1 MATKRGGIMARKSI
15 HVLLIFVLSLAV
27 GLLGAK
33 ASALEQ
39 ITHADC
45 GLVPSFSVVWVGVDA
60 GIFKKNGLDV
70 TISTAQS
77 TVPCIQSML
86 AGEAQLGNPET
97 VAGLIA
103 NQNGAN
109 FVNLMNYQKTILFR
123 DVRAQRN
130 QNGARSEREED
141 RYQPVRRHR

>member
-1 MATKRGGIMARKSI
+1 MGRKSI
-15 HVLLIFVLSLAV
+15 HVLLIFVLSVAV

-45 GLVPSFSVVWVGVDA
+45 GLVPSFSVVWVGVDG

-109 FVNLMNYQKTILFR
+109 FVNLMNYQKTIPFR
-123 DVRAQRN
+123 DVRTQRN
-130 QNGARSEREED
+130 QNGARSEREEN